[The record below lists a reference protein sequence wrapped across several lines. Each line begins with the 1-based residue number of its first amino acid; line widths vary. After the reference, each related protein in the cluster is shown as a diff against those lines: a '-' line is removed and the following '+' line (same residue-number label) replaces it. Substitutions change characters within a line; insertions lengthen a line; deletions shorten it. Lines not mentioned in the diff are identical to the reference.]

1 MKQPLAVII
10 YVHTLVIV
18 FFVNAI
24 SAENSF
30 GEGIRTVR
38 FAVVNLSN
46 SRMNPTYSTMK
57 VILKF

>member
-10 YVHTLVIV
+10 YVHTLVTV

-30 GEGIRTVR
+30 GGGIRTVR
-38 FAVVNLSN
+38 FAGFSIL
-46 SRMNPTYSTMK
+46 
-57 VILKF
+57 VILG